1 MIRTPAIVALFALA
15 ACAGPG
21 PITLTDSWP
30 SKTRDYRDVV
40 RDWTRTGSLQRD
52 FETIITVDATFES
65 PEWRAAYVAERARR
79 EDLPAGDVAALLSAQ
94 KQANAESYEV
104 EVLVSTHDP
113 RWNDLQKGERS
124 MWRLALMND
133 RGQQIT
139 PTSIKRERRPD
150 AVVRA
155 WFPRMGDFSE
165 AYTVRFPRTVDLL
178 GDGARALILRVSSA
192 RGAVTLTWRGR

>member
-1 MIRTPAIVALFALA
+1 MIRTPAIVALLALA

-30 SKTRDYRDVV
+30 TRTRDYDDVV
-40 RDWTRTGSLQRD
+40 RDWTRTGSLMRD
-52 FETIITVDATFES
+52 FETVITVDATFES
-65 PEWRAAYVAERARR
+65 PEWRAAYVAERTRR
-79 EDLPAGDVAALLSAQ
+79 EKLPASDTAALLSAQ
-94 KQANAESYEV
+94 KQANAESYAFEL
-104 EVLVSTHDP
+104 LVSTHDP

-133 RGQQIT
+133 RGQQVT
-139 PTSIKRERRPD
+139 PTSIKREQRPD

-165 AYTVRFPRTVDLL
+165 AYAVRFPRSVDLL

-192 RGAVTLTWRGR
+192 SGAVQLSWRSR